1 MNQAKLYLIP
11 NFIEEQS
18 LHVLPSYIAAAISE
32 CHQFVVEHPKIARK
46 LLIGLGLKDKINQA
60 EWMVFDKKEK
70 DVMVWMNLLQPI
82 LEGKSVGI
90 ISDAGCPG
98 IADPGADLVN
108 IAHDM
113 GIEVVPLVGPSS
125 IFLGLM
131 ASGMNG
137 QSFTFWGY
145 LPIETKER
153 VAKLKTLEKFSK
165 QYHQTQI
172 FIETPYRNEQILKE
186 ILRTCHK
193 DTQLCIA
200 ANLTSK
206 KEYIKTRSIGSWQ
219 KNGLPNINKIP
230 AVFYLL
236 A

>member
-11 NFIEEQS
+11 NFLEEQS

-32 CHQFVVEHPKIARK
+32 CQQFVVEHPKIARK

-82 LEGKSVGI
+82 LDGKSVGI

-125 IFLGLM
+125 IFLGLV

-137 QSFTFWGY
+137 QSFTFWCY
-145 LPIETKER
+145 LPI
-153 VAKLKTLEKFSK
+153 
-165 QYHQTQI
+165 
-172 FIETPYRNEQILKE
+172 
-186 ILRTCHK
+186 
-193 DTQLCIA
+193 
-200 ANLTSK
+200 
-206 KEYIKTRSIGSWQ
+206 
-219 KNGLPNINKIP
+219 
-230 AVFYLL
+230 
-236 A
+236 